1 MVCLGRILVVGADA
15 SSSGFCAEALSLS
28 GYAVEVVRS
37 AAEALV
43 RLKVSAFDAV
53 LCEIDMP
60 DMDGI
65 ELYRRVLTEHPR
77 LSGRFIFTGPF
88 FPVDAETAR
97 LGLFKWLSV
106 PLKSVELFD
115 AVREVSGFKKTPPPS
130 QGLMCMPLPSAVGD
144 SAGTGRRREARIRCT
159 ASCSISD
166 DEIFG
171 GRVFAAKT
179 KDISTGGAFILHDGR
194 PLVPYMPL
202 SISMDSG
209 GTLFEKVGR
218 VAWARS
224 LGGGISGA
232 GLRFSEPVGRE
243 TLMALL

>member
-1 MVCLGRILVVGADA
+1 MVCLGKILVVGIDA
-15 SSSGFCAEALSLS
+15 SSRGFSAEALSLS
-28 GYAVEVVRS
+28 GYAVEVVNS

-43 RLKVSAFDAV
+43 RLGLSAFDAV
-53 LCEIDMP
+53 VSDVDMP
-60 DMDGI
+60 DMDGVD
-65 ELYRRVLTEHPR
+65 LYRHALIEHPY

-88 FPVDAETAR
+88 FPIDSETAK
-97 LGLFKWLSV
+97 LASFKWLAM
-106 PLKSVELFD
+106 PLRAVELFD
-115 AVREVSGFKKTPPPS
+115 AVSAVTGVKKTPVV
-130 QGLMCMPLPSAVGD
+130 SAASIGQPVRSGIAD
-144 SAGTGRRREARIRCT
+144 DGCRRREARLRCT
-159 ASCSISD
+159 AHCSISD

-202 SISMDSG
+202 SISMDRG
-209 GTLFEKVGR
+209 GTLFKKDGR
-218 VAWARS
+218 VAWARF

-243 TLMALL
+243 ALKALL